1 MTRDKAYRLAVIVVL
16 QLVGILAGVQL
27 GKIAPLVEWYQHE
40 IGFSLVL
47 IGWFTSMIGIFVA
60 AAALPAGW
68 AIERAGPAN
77 TFLAGSVVMTI
88 GGIALALFAS
98 PAAILASRLVEGA
111 GYLVLVIA
119 TPALL
124 AAISPDRWKPPVLA
138 IWGGFVPIGFARGRL
153 HGAGD
158 AAVRRPAELS
168 AAGDCRLRDPGHHRR
183 DPAARARPRRRR
195 RRQAP
200 PKARLPRP

>member
-1 MTRDKAYRLAVIVVL
+1 MTHDKAYRLAVIVVL

-60 AAALPAGW
+60 LAALPAGW
-68 AIERAGPAN
+68 AIERVGPAS

-124 AAISPDRWKPPVLA
+124 AAISPDRWNRRCSPSGAASCRSALR
-138 IWGGFVPIGFARGRL
+138 WPIS
-153 HGAGD
+153 
-158 AAVRRPAELS
+158 RRRQC
-168 AAGDCRLRDPGHHRR
+168 CR
-183 DPAARARPRRRR
+183 PAARRATCCWRLPPSPSWQRSPRSCCARPASSATSPQARPR
-195 RRQAP
+195 
-200 PKARLPRP
+200 ARLPRP